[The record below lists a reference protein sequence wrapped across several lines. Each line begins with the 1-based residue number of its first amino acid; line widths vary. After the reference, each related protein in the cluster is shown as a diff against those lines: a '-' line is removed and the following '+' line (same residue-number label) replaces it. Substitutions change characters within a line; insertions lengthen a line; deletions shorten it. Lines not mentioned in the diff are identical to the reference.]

1 MSGHLPP
8 VPRAYAAR
16 ATFAVLA
23 GDDLLDIHPLA
34 ARFSKRDRA
43 AERARRNSPQLRR
56 PDRARQA
63 RGFGGVQ

>member
-8 VPRAYAAR
+8 VPRANSAR

-23 GDDLLDIHPLA
+23 ADDMPDVLPIV
-34 ARFSKRDRA
+34 ARFTKRDRA
-43 AERARRNSPQLRR
+43 AERARRNRPQLRR